1 MQISLDELLDFIHP
15 GRVVLVAANPI
26 RTSTFE
32 FESARQAL
40 APVGI
45 CDVNM
50 VRPARTT
57 THHFNEARNEAR
69 AALVAKISDDEA
81 S

>member
-32 FESARQAL
+32 FESARQVL

-45 CDVNM
+45 CDANM
-50 VRPARTT
+50 VRPA
-57 THHFNEARNEAR
+57 
-69 AALVAKISDDEA
+69 
-81 S
+81 